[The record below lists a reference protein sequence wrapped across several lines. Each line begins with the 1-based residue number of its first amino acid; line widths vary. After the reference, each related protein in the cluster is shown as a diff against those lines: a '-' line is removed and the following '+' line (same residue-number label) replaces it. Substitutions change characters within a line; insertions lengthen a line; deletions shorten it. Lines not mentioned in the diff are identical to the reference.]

1 MTVSGKAFDI
11 GLVKRILGYAKPY
24 KLYFYWSIILTILLA
39 ILSPIRPYLI
49 EYTVNH
55 FILHFNWQGLVNMT
69 LIMLVLL
76 GVQTTIQYF
85 HSFLTNSLGQSV
97 IKDMRIETF
106 NTILYSRLKFFD
118 KTPLGQ
124 LNTRTISDL
133 ETIADVFSDGLI
145 EIVGSILQII
155 ALMGFMIYSDFRLTL
170 VVLSPIPIL
179 LIGTFIFQKS
189 IKKAFTSVRTE
200 VAALNSFLQEHITG
214 ISLIQIFAREDQ
226 EMEKFKGINGRY
238 RNANIRS
245 NFSYSVFFPF
255 VEIISALSM
264 GLLIW
269 YGSRRILNH
278 DLSPGLVVSFLLYI
292 NLLFRPI
299 RDLADKFNTLQL
311 GMVSAGRIFYLLD
324 HKEFTPDAGTQIPA
338 GFEGRIDFENVWF
351 AYNEEDYVLKNICFS
366 VQPGQTIALV
376 GATGAGKSSIIQILS
391 RFYEINGGTIKM
403 DGIDIRDYPLNELRS
418 RITTVNQDVFLFT
431 NTIREN
437 IRMGDPSITDE
448 MIENAAEE
456 VGAKSFIDRLPG
468 KFDYNVMERGGTLSI
483 GQGQLLSFIR
493 ALVHDPKILVLDEAT
508 SSVDQETEEMIQEAI
523 LKLMKNRTSIIIA
536 HRLSTIQHVD
546 KIILLDK
553 GEIKEM
559 GSHQD
564 LLKQGGAYKKLYDLQ
579 FNSEGIRA

>member
-1 MTVSGKAFDI
+1 MTVNGKAFDI
-11 GLVKRILGYAKPY
+11 GLVKRILIYARPY
-24 KLYFYWSIILTILLA
+24 KVYFFWSIILTLLLA
-39 ILSPIRPYLI
+39 ILVPIRPYLI
-49 EYTVNH
+49 EFTVNRY
-55 FILHFNWQGLVNMT
+55 ILHFQFEGLIKMT
-69 LIMLVLL
+69 LIMLLLL
-76 GVQTTIQYF
+76 GIQTGVQYF

-97 IKDMRIETF
+97 IKDMRVETF

-118 KTPLGQ
+118 RTPLGQ

-145 EIVGSILQII
+145 EIVGSILQIL
-155 ALMGFMIYSDFRLTL
+155 ALIGFMVYSDFKLTL
-170 VVLSPIPIL
+170 VVLAPIPIL
-179 LIGTFIFQKS
+179 LVGTFIFQKS
-189 IKKAFTSVRTE
+189 IKKAFGSVRTE

-214 ISLIQIFAREDQ
+214 ISLIQIFARENQ
-226 EMEKFKGINGRY
+226 EMGKFKQINKRY
-238 RNANIRS
+238 RDANIRS

-255 VEIISALSM
+255 VELISALSM

-269 YGSRRILNH
+269 YGSKRILSY

-311 GMVSAGRIFYLLD
+311 GMVSAARIFYLLD
-324 HKEFTPDAGTQIPA
+324 HKELTPDSGIYIPKT
-338 GFEGRIDFENVWF
+338 FEGRIDFENVWF
-351 AYNEEDYVLKNICFS
+351 AYNEEQWVLKNLSFT
-366 VQPGQTIALV
+366 VFPGETIAFV

-391 RFYEINGGTIKM
+391 RYYEINQGSIKI
-403 DGIDIRDYPLNELRS
+403 DGVDIRNYPLQELRS
-418 RITTVNQDVFLFT
+418 KITTVSQDIFLFN

-437 IRMGDPSITDE
+437 IRMGNPEITDSKI
-448 MIENAAEE
+448 MQAAEE
-456 VGAKSFIDRLPG
+456 VGADQFIEKLPG
-468 KFDYNVMERGGTLSI
+468 KFDYRVMERGGTLSI

-546 KIILLDK
+546 KIILIDK

-559 GSHQD
+559 GSHQE
-564 LLKQGGAYKKLYDLQ
+564 LLRRGGAYKKLYDLQ